1 MAKCEYCGKEI
12 GLLAVR
18 YTWLDKQNNRAMHDE
33 CYEKYMNE
41 SPEKADVKQS
51 SHIGIESEKKKK
63 NEEKII
69 DSTKRSNEK
78 VRWGWMGFFIVVL
91 VVISPLYSVYTLFS
105 SWGVMVANDL
115 FNLYPKTYLLSIIDV
130 VISIFLIIFSIYV
143 GLSLYYFKDRA
154 LLKTKLYLI
163 VFLIYGIIAPF
174 SIYFV
179 GYPQDALNLTS
190 SSIGTSI
197 FRTLI
202 FFGVWYWF
210 ITSSKT
216 VERIYFDKV

>member
-1 MAKCEYCGKEI
+1 MTKCEYCGKEI
-12 GLLAVR
+12 GLLAVK

-33 CYEKYMNE
+33 CYEKYMSE
-41 SPEKADVKQS
+41 SQS
-51 SHIGIESEKKKK
+51 SNIGIESEKKKK
-63 NEEKII
+63 NEEKIM
-69 DSTKRSNEK
+69 DNTKRSNEK
-78 VRWGWMGFFIVVL
+78 VKWGWMGLFIVVL

-105 SWGVMVANDL
+105 SWGVMVANDI
-115 FNLYPKTYLLSIIDV
+115 FNLYPKTYVVSIIDV